1 MPDPSRTR
9 LPADTVIAFI
19 GAGNMARS
27 LLVGLRQQ
35 GVPGAQLRVAAPG
48 AAGRGALARD
58 TGAQA
63 TADNAQAAA
72 GADVIVLAVKPQVMA
87 PVCRE
92 LAPALTGD
100 PVIVSVAAGI
110 DSAQIEA
117 WLGGGRAVV
126 RAMPNTPSQLGAGA
140 TGLFANARCDSRQ
153 RALAGALMA
162 AVGSTVWIQD
172 EALMD
177 VVTAVAGS
185 GPAYFFRLIEAMQAA
200 AVARGLAP
208 EAARQLVSQTAFGAA
223 RMALESDEP
232 ASQLRQRVTSPG
244 GTTAAAMDML
254 SERRFED
261 LVDAAVGAAHERG
274 RQLRQQSSG
283 PNAPEQ
289 P

>member
-1 MPDPSRTR
+1 MSEPSSTR
-9 LPADTVIAFI
+9 LPAGTVIAFI

-48 AAGRGALARD
+48 AAGREALARD
-58 TGAQA
+58 TCALA

-92 LAPALTGD
+92 LAQVLAGD
-100 PVIVSVAAGI
+100 PVMVSVAAGI
-110 DSAQIEA
+110 DSAQIDA

-140 TGLFANARCDSRQ
+140 TGLFANARCSAAQ
-153 RALAGALMA
+153 RDLAEQLMA
-162 AVGSTVWIQD
+162 AVGKTVWLQD
-172 EALMD
+172 EDLMD

-200 AVARGLAP
+200 AVARGLPP

-232 ASQLRQRVTSPG
+232 AGRLRQRVTSPG

-254 SERRFED
+254 GERRFED
-261 LVDAAVGAAHERG
+261 IVDAAVGAAHDRG
-274 RQLRQQSSG
+274 RQLRQQAAAASG
-283 PNAPEQ
+283 SQEP
-289 P
+289 